1 VNDYAFPLI
10 ADMEYKWPESIPR
23 DLVLVA
29 TVDAICVRV
38 RSFIP
43 TSLPLQESLASS
55 PGDFIPC
62 LKFMLREMEECHYQP
77 TNNDKGSDSGFLPKL
92 FPIVPSPSMNWR
104 FVSLN
109 AEILASFFASV
120 NPPRRPD
127 DYPAVFFQVFDFN
140 HLRIR
145 K

>member
-1 VNDYAFPLI
+1 MNDYAFPLI

-29 TVDAICVRV
+29 TVDAMCVRV

-62 LKFMLREMEECHYQP
+62 LKFMLREMECHYQP
-77 TNNDKGSDSGFLPKL
+77 TNNDKGSDSEFLPKL
-92 FPIVPSPSMNWR
+92 FSIVPSPSINWR